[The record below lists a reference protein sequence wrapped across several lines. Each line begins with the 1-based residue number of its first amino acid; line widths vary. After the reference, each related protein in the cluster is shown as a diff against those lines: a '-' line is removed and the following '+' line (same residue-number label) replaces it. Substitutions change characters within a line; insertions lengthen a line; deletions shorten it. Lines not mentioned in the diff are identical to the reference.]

1 MAAAFAACAVAVSA
15 AISSPAFTSSHGKD
29 SSRLCSLP
37 RPSGMCRGREC
48 GNQQPI
54 HVISSALHVMHSVHA
69 LVSVDGGV
77 RSSSGDL
84 AGCGPGK
91 SAPLPPLVAPAANA
105 SEFETPDRRGSIG
118 RRIGEA
124 VQVGAAVWGRR

>member
-48 GNQQPI
+48 GNQQPRI
-54 HVISSALHVMHSVHA
+54 HAIGSALHVLHALHEPHALHVMHALHHHA
-69 LVSVDGGV
+69 
-77 RSSSGDL
+77 
-84 AGCGPGK
+84 
-91 SAPLPPLVAPAANA
+91 VAA
-105 SEFETPDRRGSIG
+105 
-118 RRIGEA
+118 
-124 VQVGAAVWGRR
+124 